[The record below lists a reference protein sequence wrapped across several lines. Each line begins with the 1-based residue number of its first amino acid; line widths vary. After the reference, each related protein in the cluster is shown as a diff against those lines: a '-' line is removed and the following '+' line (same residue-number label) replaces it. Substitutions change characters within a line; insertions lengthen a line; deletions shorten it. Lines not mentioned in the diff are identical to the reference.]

1 MLGSVVLDVAIGMV
15 FIFLLLSLIASAVQE
30 ILVSFVQARS
40 ANLHRGLRS
49 LFSEE
54 SIQTGMTL
62 VDSVY
67 NHGLVRGLY
76 QDHAWDPSAPGQPPS
91 APVRLIEK
99 WEVQLKKLRR
109 WLQVKLGIA
118 PVGGIQFV
126 HDLLELPSYIPSRTF
141 SIAMV
146 DILNPDKFNGS
157 PVHNITDFLARH
169 HGQFPNNKAVEAML
183 ALAVDAK
190 GDLKKLQ
197 ANLENWYNDSMDRA
211 SGWYK
216 KNTQN
221 VLLAVG
227 LILAVAFNV
236 DSIQVGRA
244 LWLDRDARQGMVD
257 QAQQYIAQQPA
268 AAQPPAPA
276 DPDPGKEQARQDA
289 LQQARVTELSTKLR
303 TTVNSFKA
311 VSGDLLPVGWNE
323 YAPHFPNQ
331 GAWSNVRFVLERLF
345 GWIITAVAISLGAPF
360 WFDTLNK
367 FMVVRSTIKP
377 QEKSQT
383 EGSKD

>member
-15 FIFLLLSLIASAVQE
+15 FIFLLLSLIASAVLE
-30 ILVSFVQARS
+30 ILFSFVQARS

-54 SIQTGMTL
+54 SIASDMTL
-62 VDSVY
+62 VDSLY
-67 NHGLVRGLY
+67 NHGLIRGLY
-76 QDHAWDPSAPGQPPS
+76 QDHAWDPAAPGSPPS
-91 APVRLIEK
+91 APLRLIEQ
-99 WEVQLKKLRR
+99 WEVQVKKLRR
-109 WLQVKLGIA
+109 WLQVHLGIA
-118 PVGGIQFV
+118 PRGGILYV

-146 DILNPDKFNGS
+146 DILNPDKFSGS

-169 HGQFPNNKAVEAML
+169 HGQFPNNKAVQAML
-183 ALAVDAK
+183 ALSVDAK

-197 ANLENWYNDSMDRA
+197 TNLENWYNDSMDRA

-221 VLLAVG
+221 VLLMVG
-227 LILAVAFNV
+227 LVLAVAFNV
-236 DSIQVGRA
+236 DSVQVGRA

-257 QAQQYIAQQPA
+257 QAQQYIRQQSNAPTSATSA
-268 AAQPPAPA
+268 AP
-276 DPDPGKEQARQDA
+276 DPDPVKEQARQEM
-289 LQQARVTELSTKLR
+289 LVKELSTKLK
-303 TTVNSFKA
+303 TTADSFKA
-311 VSGDLLPVGWNE
+311 VSGDLLPVGWDQ
-323 YAPHFPNQ
+323 YAPHLPDK
-331 GAWSNVRFVLERLF
+331 GAWSNIRFVLERLF

-377 QEKSQT
+377 QEKSRP
-383 EGSKD
+383 EPSKD

>member
-54 SIQTGMTL
+54 SIASGMTL
-62 VDSVY
+62 VDSLY
-67 NHGLVRGLY
+67 NHGLIRGLY
-76 QDHAWDPSAPGQPPS
+76 QDHAWDPSAPGKPPS
-91 APVRLIEK
+91 APVRLIEQ
-99 WEVQLKKLRR
+99 WEVQVKKLRR
-109 WLQVKLGIA
+109 WLQVHLGIA

-146 DILNPDKFNGS
+146 DILNPDKFSGS

-221 VLLAVG
+221 VLLIVG
-227 LILAVAFNV
+227 LILAVLFNV
-236 DSIQVGRA
+236 DAIQVGRA

-257 QAQQYIAQQPA
+257 QAQQYIAQQKDA
-268 AAQPPAPA
+268 PAPA
-276 DPDPGKEQARQDA
+276 VAAVPDPDPVKEQARQDA
-289 LQQARVTELSTKLR
+289 LVKALSTKLK
-303 TTVNSFKA
+303 TTADSFKA
-311 VSGDLLPVGWNE
+311 VSGDLLPVGWDQ
-323 YAPHFPNQ
+323 YAPHLPDH
-331 GAWSNVRFVLERLF
+331 GAWSNIRFVLERLF

-377 QEKSQT
+377 QEKSQP
-383 EGSKD
+383 EASKD